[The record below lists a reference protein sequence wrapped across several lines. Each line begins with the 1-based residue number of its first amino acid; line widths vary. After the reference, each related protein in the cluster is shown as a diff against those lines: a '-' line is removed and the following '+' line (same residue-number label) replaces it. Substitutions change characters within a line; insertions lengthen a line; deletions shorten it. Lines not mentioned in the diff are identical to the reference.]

1 MLKSDAIK
9 LCQEN
14 NFNAGY
20 FEGSDNNGVVDAYEL
35 KVIFAFH
42 SVCVCLLSFCLPLTI
57 VSTNNR
63 SDLSTYLRGLH

>member
-14 NFNAGY
+14 NFNAGF

-42 SVCVCLLSFCLPLTI
+42 SVCVSPFLLSSFNHHCI
-57 VSTNNR
+57 
-63 SDLSTYLRGLH
+63 YK